1 VTWDPYLD
9 LESGVLRNLL
19 GITEAAELRR
29 AEASLT
35 ASRIYDLIRNPIPG
49 TYDLAHLRE
58 FHRQVFQ
65 DLYDWAGKLRTVSI
79 GRGALFSLPEHLE
92 GDADELFSWL
102 ARTDHL
108 RGRER
113 DNFVDGLTALLA
125 DLNAL
130 HPFRDGNG
138 RTQRAFLA
146 QLAREAGH
154 PIRWTGMDAAE
165 NNAACKAAHE
175 GDHDALRAMLDRLVQ
190 RR

>member
-1 VTWDPYLD
+1 MSSSPGWRAPT
-9 LESGVLRNLL
+9 
-19 GITEAAELRR
+19 TCAA
-29 AEASLT
+29 AT
-35 ASRIYDLIRNPIPG
+35 A
-49 TYDLAHLRE
+49 
-58 FHRQVFQ
+58 
-65 DLYDWAGKLRTVSI
+65 
-79 GRGALFSLPEHLE
+79 
-92 GDADELFSWL
+92 
-102 ARTDHL
+102 TD
-108 RGRER
+108 
-113 DNFVDGLTALLA
+113 FVDGLTELLA

-154 PIRWTGMDAAE
+154 PIRWAGMDAAE